1 MRYIPQTLLLATCA
15 ALSLAAMAHADNS
28 ALPFAAAAKSGGKWG
43 VINRTGKVVI
53 PIMYDKVALSLADEK
68 HRAADLEGDGRKNF
82 IEVSQGSLRGFYNRE
97 GKQIVPL
104 SYKSR
109 SVWNEGYLAVQGE
122 NKKIGFYK
130 NDGTK
135 IAPFVYDE
143 VSDFENGHAIVK
155 SGSRYGYINGSGK
168 EIAPV
173 YKEARYF
180 EYGAAPV
187 LDEAKNL
194 WGVIN
199 EKGKYIAQPS
209 YKATGPSYSD
219 GLLAV
224 QNKNTLWGFIDTE
237 GNEVVKPI
245 YKAVIPRFS
254 EGYTAVQEENNLWG
268 FIDAKGNRTADAKYK
283 AVYTPFSEGLAGVKT
298 TDGNGYVTPDGTL
311 AFMADYD
318 KLYPFDDGLAEVREG
333 VSRDMVRKRGLPISI
348 GIGWGWGH
356 WFYPHHHHFGLGIGF
371 PVWGWDPWYDDYY
384 YERMPVVEAKRGYID
399 HDGKVIASTS
409 NDVVYPMTDKGVLVK
424 NDKLYGWISRD
435 GKYTVHVIYKN
446 LIPLTEENVLLAQ
459 KDDQLWGLIAM
470 DDGKE
475 LTSFSFDELQDAK
488 SGFIAYKEGKKWGLM
503 DTGGKRLTK
512 AMYNKIGKGSDGRIP
527 AKGDDGWIYLDEN
540 GREAFRLT
548 GKVQDMKPFLHGL
561 GAVKI
566 NGKWGLVTP
575 DGTFAVTPAYDDLR
589 PL

>member
-1 MRYIPQTLLLATCA
+1 MRYISRTLLLAACA
-15 ALSLAAMAHADNS
+15 ALSLTAMAHADDN

-43 VINRTGKVVI
+43 VINGTGKVVI
-53 PIMYDKVALSLADEK
+53 PIRYDKVALSLADEK
-68 HRAADLEGDGRKNF
+68 HRAEDLEGEDRDHF

-104 SYKSR
+104 SYKAR
-109 SVWNEGYLAVQGE
+109 SAWNEGFLAVQE
-122 NKKIGFYK
+122 DNKKIGFYK
-130 NDGTK
+130 DDGTR

-155 SGSRYGYINGSGK
+155 KGSRYGYIDRSGK
-168 EIAPV
+168 EVAPV
-173 YKEARYF
+173 YKEARF
-180 EYGAAPV
+180 FADGAAPV

-199 EKGKYIAQPS
+199 EKGEYIAKPS
-209 YKATGPSYSD
+209 YKAAGPSYSD

-237 GNEVVKPI
+237 GNEIVPPI
-245 YKAVIPRFS
+245 YKSVIPRFS
-254 EGYTAVQEENNLWG
+254 EGYTAVQEDNNLWG
-268 FIDAKGNRTADAKYK
+268 FMDAKGNRTSDAKYK

-298 TDGNGYVTPDGTL
+298 TDGNGYVKPDGTL

-318 KLYPFDDGLAEVREG
+318 RLYPFDDGLAEVREG
-333 VSRDMVRKRGLPISI
+333 VSRDTVRRRGLPISI

-356 WFYPHHHHFGLGIGF
+356 WFRRHHHFGLGIGF
-371 PVWGWDPWYDDYY
+371 PFWGWDPWYDDYY
-384 YERMPVVEAKRGYID
+384 YERVPVVDTKRGYID
-399 HDGKVIASTS
+399 HNGKVIASTS

-435 GKYTVHVIYKN
+435 GKYTVHVIYKD
-446 LIPLTEENVLLAQ
+446 LIPLPEENVLLAQ
-459 KDDQLWGLIAM
+459 KEDKTWGLIAM
-470 DDGKE
+470 DDGRE
-475 LTSFSFDELQDAK
+475 LTSFSFDALQDAK
-488 SGFIAYKEGKKWGLM
+488 DGFIAYKEGKKWGLM
-503 DTGGKRLTK
+503 DTGGRRLTK
-512 AMYNKIGKGSDGRIP
+512 AIYRKIGKASESRIP
-527 AKGDDGWIYLDEN
+527 AKGDDGWVYLNEN
-540 GREAFRLT
+540 GNEAFRPAE
-548 GKVQDMKPFLHGL
+548 KIQDMKSFLHGL